1 MAKREDSSNFA
12 WFMAGLTIGVAGAI
26 LFAPKSGKE
35 TRESI
40 AEVAARGRDLADQKR
55 REAVE
60 LGREVYERGREFAE
74 EARDAGKAVLT
85 ELSLRTDP
93 AEPSDG

>member
-1 MAKREDSSNFA
+1 MAKREESSNFA

-35 TRESI
+35 TRDSI
-40 AEVAARGRDLADQKR
+40 ADAAARGRDLADQKR
-55 REAVE
+55 REAVK

-74 EARDAGKAVLT
+74 EAKDAGRAVLT
-85 ELSLRTDP
+85 ELSLRTDARESP
-93 AEPSDG
+93 DG